1 MAGGETVGHSIY
13 RDPTTSEK
21 VNDQSDPK
29 KEDSESSGN
38 EKSGGSTDKIL
49 AEDHDAG
56 QPEEAKKGDGL
67 RPDSLGKELITD
79 ETPW

>member
-13 RDPTTSEK
+13 GDPPTGKK

-67 RPDSLGKELITD
+67 GPDSLGKELITD

>member
-1 MAGGETVGHSIY
+1 
-13 RDPTTSEK
+13 

-38 EKSGGSTDKIL
+38 KKSGGSTDEIL

-56 QPEEAKKGDGL
+56 QPEEAKEGDGL

-79 ETPW
+79 ETPWQGPNQIQEKVGL